1 MALLGVLLCS
11 LVMHV
16 AVNAEIHELSVLSKI
31 ISRYAV
37 TQVNSIVKNPEIDSK
52 EISFT
57 VILPESAF
65 ISNFSVTV
73 LNKTHVG
80 QVKEKQKAKE
90 TYQAAVDRGQTAGL
104 VRVRERDTNTFT
116 VSVNVAAK
124 SKAVFQLTYE
134 ELLRRK
140 LGLYEIAISVRPQ
153 DKVRK
158 LKVQVLIEEKAGIT
172 RFLPPQ
178 IRKNKLLTNTLDE
191 KLPPLPS
198 TVVDKNETAA
208 SITFTPTR
216 EEQDTLADSSGNFGD
231 FVVLYDVGRSG
242 EIGEIEIEGGYF
254 VHYFAPKGLTALPK
268 NIVFVIDVSGSMSGT
283 KIKQTRNAMLQTL
296 GDLKE
301 NDYFNILTFSGR
313 VDAWKNEGLISAKK
327 ENIDRAKQFVR
338 LMKAQGSTNINSA
351 ILTAVEHLKSHQSN
365 VVSASLIVLLT
376 DGDPTEGE
384 TNTDK
389 IMENSIKAIDG
400 KYSLFCLGFGHDVD
414 FNFLKKLALHNGGF
428 ARKIFE
434 DVDADLQLNNF
445 YSEIGTPLL
454 SELQLK
460 YPDNKVSKTT
470 KNTFNNYFNGS
481 EIIVAGRM
489 EEKENH
495 SLEVVIDCFGASHR
509 IFFNDTISIQR
520 PPPKK
525 SPPSFTERLWAYLT
539 IKELLQK
546 KLLADDLSRKTNI
559 STQAL
564 SLSLRYNFVTPLT
577 SMVVTVTEESEEVMP
592 EEARNTRRIDS
603 FRGWRP
609 SLFSKGHRS
618 AAPQLSMQVPAV
630 PGSSR
635 ALKILI
641 LTFLPLLSHLWS
653 AVPGSSRVWSVMPR
667 PPHGM
672 PVPSHALK
680 ILILTFLPLLSQMW
694 SVMRGPPHAVPGPSR
709 GMPVPSHAVPGPS
722 HDLQLHDFIEEAD
735 DLIMAATYVP
745 PAPSFTSRS
754 VTSTTSTPSYEK
766 FSAVVHIPPIC
777 ITLEGE
783 DKAWLTLLHDES
795 EGVKLMVNLNKL
807 KDEEPVISMVY
818 VMTTKPKMQA
828 LRINGDL
835 SVWLNETRVIGH
847 FSKFGPIVVN
857 VLPNEVKMY
866 IGKNI
871 ALRITKKTG
880 PQGQPDL
887 SVFLDDVN
895 GFSTQT
901 TGLFESLLH
910 GPLTMATQFTGEY
923 VTLNFKSKSVTLQ
936 KWNVPHPGTQPI
948 SCYHLPAQ
956 SLTQ

>member
-609 SLFSKGHRS
+609 SLFSKGQHPGFHPGSAGPQFSMQLPGHRS

-635 ALKILI
+635 A
-641 LTFLPLLSHLWS
+641 
-653 AVPGSSRVWSVMPR
+653 
-667 PPHGM
+667 
-672 PVPSHALK
+672 
-680 ILILTFLPLLSQMW
+680 
-694 SVMRGPPHAVPGPSR
+694 VPGPSR
-709 GMPVPSHAVPGPS
+709 GMPVPS

>member
-609 SLFSKGHRS
+609 SLFSKGQHPGFHPGSAGPQFSMQLPGHRS

-635 ALKILI
+635 
-641 LTFLPLLSHLWS
+641 
-653 AVPGSSRVWSVMPR
+653 
-667 PPHGM
+667 
-672 PVPSHALK
+672 
-680 ILILTFLPLLSQMW
+680 
-694 SVMRGPPHAVPGPSR
+694 AVPGPSR

>member
-609 SLFSKGHRS
+609 SLFSKGQHPGFHPGSAGPQFSMQLPGHRS

-635 ALKILI
+635 A
-641 LTFLPLLSHLWS
+641 
-653 AVPGSSRVWSVMPR
+653 VPGPSRVWSVMPR
-667 PPHGM
+667 PPH
-672 PVPSHALK
+672 
-680 ILILTFLPLLSQMW
+680 
-694 SVMRGPPHAVPGPSR
+694 

>member
-635 ALKILI
+635 
-641 LTFLPLLSHLWS
+641 
-653 AVPGSSRVWSVMPR
+653 VWSVMPR

-672 PVPSHALK
+672 PVPSH
-680 ILILTFLPLLSQMW
+680 
-694 SVMRGPPHAVPGPSR
+694 VMRGPPHAVPGPSR

>member
-609 SLFSKGHRS
+609 SLFSKGQH
-618 AAPQLSMQVPAV
+618 
-630 PGSSR
+630 PG
-635 ALKILI
+635 
-641 LTFLPLLSHLWS
+641 FHP

-672 PVPSHALK
+672 PVPSH
-680 ILILTFLPLLSQMW
+680 
-694 SVMRGPPHAVPGPSR
+694 VMRGPPHAVPGPSR